1 MALFLQIDT
10 VKLLNIFV
18 DLVVARA
25 EPPPHILVI
34 QDLDLEGE
42 VLLHVLDDHDEVGQ
56 LDAQRLLGIR
66 GTRDEGC
73 AHICANDLQDK
84 RLPKTYIRQNI
95 NL

>member
-1 MALFLQIDT
+1 M
-10 VKLLNIFV
+10 
-18 DLVVARA
+18 DLVVART
-25 EPPPHILVI
+25 EPPPHVLVV
-34 QDLDLEGE
+34 QHLDLEGE

-84 RLPKTYIRQNI
+84 RLQKNLVIIRQI
-95 NL
+95 LDKPIIGFVPTWIS